1 MPLESPLA
9 KKMFRSQRIR
19 LEISEWE
26 TPASPD
32 PILEAKEM
40 INSQTLRIQTAYLGF
55 WSRAGVLC

>member
-19 LEISEWE
+19 LERSEWE

-32 PILEAKEM
+32 PILEAEEM
-40 INSQTLRIQTAYLGF
+40 INSQTLQNQTAYQLP
-55 WSRAGVLC
+55 